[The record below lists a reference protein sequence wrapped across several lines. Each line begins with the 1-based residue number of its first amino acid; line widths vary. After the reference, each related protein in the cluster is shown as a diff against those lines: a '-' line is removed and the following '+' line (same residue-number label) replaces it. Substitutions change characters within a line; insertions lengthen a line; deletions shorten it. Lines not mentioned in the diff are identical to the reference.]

1 MNIKYSEKAE
11 KQLKKIF
18 KGNRQAA
25 LVIMNTIEAYGN
37 NPSGNFSVKLLRG
50 KYGIFKRLRVGN
62 YRIIFDDAG
71 NVMVIYEIKHR
82 QEAYHD

>member
-11 KQLKKIF
+11 KQLKKIV

-25 LVIMNTIEAYGN
+25 LVIMNMIEAYGK
-37 NPSGNFSVKLLRG
+37 NPAGSFDVKLLKG
-50 KYGIFKRLRVGN
+50 KYGDFKRLRVGS

-71 NVMVIYEIKHR
+71 NVMMIYEIKQR
-82 QEAYHD
+82 QEAYRD